1 MRMSTVQIFQ
11 QGVNNLLDRQ
21 ADVTNTQKQLASGKR
36 ILDASEDPAGVARA
50 LQVTS
55 ELNRIDSYQRNT
67 QRVESQL
74 ALEETALRSVVNDL
88 QRVREL
94 TVQANTGTMSSA
106 DRKSISTEISGILD
120 SLVDQANATDASGEF
135 IFAGF
140 QAGSQPFALNSGGV
154 VYSGDSG
161 ERFLQVAAGSQIQA
175 RDSGEA
181 VFMTAKSGN
190 GSFDYRG
197 AANNTGTAII
207 TSTNAA
213 SNYAAETYTV
223 AFVQAAADD
232 PVTYT
237 VTGSVSG
244 QVAAGNYTAGAA
256 ITFAG
261 AELRFDGTPAHS
273 DSFTIESS
281 THQDIFTTV
290 KDLADVLVTATG
302 TEANDAR
309 VNNEA
314 SRGLTNLDNAIDHI
328 LKIQSDVGS
337 RMRRAET
344 QIDTNEAFNI
354 QLKETL
360 SELQDLDYAEAI
372 SLLNIQ
378 MMALQAAQQ
387 TFAKTQ
393 NMSLFNYL

>member
-1 MRMSTVQIFQ
+1 MRMSTVQIFN

-36 ILDASEDPAGVARA
+36 ILDASEDPAGVART

-55 ELNRIDSYQRNT
+55 ELSRIDSYQRNT
-67 QRVESQL
+67 QRVQDQL
-74 ALEETALRSVVNDL
+74 ALEETALKSVVNDL

-94 TVQANTGTMSSA
+94 TVQANTSTMSSA
-106 DRKSISTEISGILD
+106 DRRSISTEISGILD

-135 IFAGF
+135 IFGGF
-140 QAGSQPFALNSGGV
+140 QAGSQPFALDSGDV

-197 AANNTGTAII
+197 AANNTGTATII
-207 TSTNAA
+207 STGAA
-213 SNYAAETYTV
+213 SSYTADTYTV
-223 AFVQAAADD
+223 AFVQADAAD

-237 VTGSVSG
+237 VTGSASG

-261 AELRFDGTPAHS
+261 AELRFDGTPAHG
-273 DSFTIESS
+273 DSFTITSS
-281 THQDIFTTV
+281 SSQDIFTTV
-290 KDLADVLVTATG
+290 KDLVDTLATATG
-302 TEANDAR
+302 TEANAAL

-314 SRGLTNLDNAIDHI
+314 SRGLTNLDNAIENI